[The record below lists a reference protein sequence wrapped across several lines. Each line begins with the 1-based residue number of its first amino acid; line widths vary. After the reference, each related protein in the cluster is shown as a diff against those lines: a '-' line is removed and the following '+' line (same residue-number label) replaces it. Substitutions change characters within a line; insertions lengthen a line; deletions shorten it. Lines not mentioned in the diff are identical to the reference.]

1 MSKLEP
7 VRDATFGER
16 LRAARKRRGLS
27 QSQLSKLCGLHVSPI
42 SQYERG
48 THSPELHNLVILADA
63 LKVSTDYLCGRPVR
77 KRPAAVLRTLRMLD
91 ELTPDYLNRA
101 ELAVLQLLRE
111 CDDER
116 WPDIWN
122 SAVEWARRKNEQNGT
137 G

>member
-1 MSKLEP
+1 MPKLEP
-7 VRDATFGER
+7 VTDATFADR
-16 LRAARKRRGLS
+16 LRTARERRGLS
-27 QSQLSKLCGLHVSPI
+27 QRKFAKLCDM
-42 SQYERG
+42 SQAAVWRYENSERRPDLY
-48 THSPELHNLVILADA
+48 SLVILADV

-122 SAVEWARRKNEQNGT
+122 SAVEWAKRKNEEAE
-137 G
+137 